1 MTVTG
6 LSRQTVEIC
15 ETDRQPGR
23 EAPSV
28 ADEELLWLSQAR
40 DLLSAEVGYPVS
52 EDSVRAYAD
61 GGHLKVIRPPS
72 AGPGHSRR
80 RIGRASVIALAVVMK
95 MPAGPERIKAMAQL
109 RVENSAE

>member
-1 MTVTG
+1 M
-6 LSRQTVEIC
+6 
-15 ETDRQPGR
+15 
-23 EAPSV
+23 

-80 RIGRASVIALAVVMK
+80 RIGRASVLELAKVMQ
-95 MPAGPERIKAMAQL
+95 MPAGPERIQAMARL
-109 RVENSAE
+109 RRQNEQ